1 MIPKGPGILGNLQ
14 LKEFEQTSSLLQMFP
29 SDINADENGA
39 YLKSRN
45 TNKCYSCDNDRTSIF
60 REDISGKS
68 YHNERLSRN
77 SY

>member
-1 MIPKGPGILGNLQ
+1 MIPKGPGILDNLH

-45 TNKCYSCDNDRTSIF
+45 TNKCYSCDNNRTSIV

-68 YHNERLSRN
+68 YYNERLSRN